1 MKAYIDNIAVK
12 RRSKET
18 LIEDLCKTFANLHK
32 VQLKLNPKK
41 CTFGVPL
48 GKLLEYLVSHRGIE
62 ANPDNIKAIN
72 KIQAPQRIKDV
83 QCLNGCI
90 TTLGRFISR
99 LYKRALPFFKLLKK
113 PGAVQWTPEA
123 DVALQ
128 ALAGVSRS

>member
-48 GKLLEYLVSHRGIE
+48 GKLLGYLVSHRGIK

-72 KIQAPQRIKDV
+72 KI
-83 QCLNGCI
+83 
-90 TTLGRFISR
+90 
-99 LYKRALPFFKLLKK
+99 
-113 PGAVQWTPEA
+113 
-123 DVALQ
+123 
-128 ALAGVSRS
+128 